1 MRYEENEIIKN
12 VNADQAG
19 MLGFFKEFDKKQ
31 LSEFVDLAT
40 WLRIPKDQ
48 TIISAGEIDQT
59 FYVIVS
65 GNAVVA
71 RMNQT
76 VNSLGEGDC
85 FGEVGLLRNENSDTS
100 IVADSD
106 MLLMKL
112 TTSDLDKMSITLQA
126 QFYKAVSLSIVKRLS
141 VDKSAADKAA

>member
-1 MRYEENEIIKN
+1 M
-12 VNADQAG
+12 
-19 MLGFFKEFDKKQ
+19 
-31 LSEFVDLAT
+31 AT
-40 WLRIPKDQ
+40 WLRIPKDE

-59 FYVIVS
+59 FYVIVN
-65 GNAVVA
+65 GKAVVA
-71 RMNQT
+71 HLNQS

-85 FGEVGLLRNENSDTS
+85 FGEVGLLRNENSNTS

-126 QFYKAVSLSIVKRLS
+126 QFYKAVSHSIVKRLAD
-141 VDKSAADKAA
+141 DKLTADKAA